1 MTHTRSTC
9 PYCGVGCGVII
20 ESTGDA
26 ITGVRG
32 DPDHPA
38 NFGRLCT
45 KGSTLHLTTSSAV
58 TRQTRLLH
66 PMRREHR
73 HEAPKRIAW
82 DSALDFASESFAQIM
97 QEHGPDAVG
106 FYISG
111 QLLTEDYYVFNK
123 LAKGLIGTNNIDSN
137 SRLCMSSAVA
147 GYKQTLGADAP
158 PACYD
163 DVNHAQCIFIV
174 GSNTA
179 YAHPILFRRIE
190 DAKAANPALQIIC
203 VDPRR
208 TDTAE
213 IADLHLA
220 LQPGTDVMLFNG
232 MLHTML
238 WEGWTDAAYI
248 SGHTSGFEALKATV
262 RDCTP
267 DLVAQTCG
275 IKKEDLFAAA
285 RLFATSTAT
294 LSLYCQGLN
303 QSSSGTAKNAALIN
317 LHLATAQ
324 IGKPGAGPFSLTG
337 QPNAMGG
344 REVGGMANLM
354 SGHRDLSNAGHRAEV
369 AALWGVANVP
379 EQPGKT
385 AVEMFQAAADGEIKA
400 LWIACTNPA
409 QSMPDQALVRRALER
424 VELVIVQEAF
434 STTATCAYADLL
446 LPATTWGEKTG
457 TVTNSER
464 RISRVRPAVSAPG
477 EARHDWSIAVDFA
490 RRLEVLLPAKSP
502 HPCPLPKGEGVDAGK
517 SLQLPPLP
525 DGEDIEVPELP
536 SPPLGEGSTA
546 HTASQPPSQPS
557 PNGAR
562 SNAAERAFNSESS
575 ILTSLPLPLGE
586 GGGEGSARPSL
597 FPYSLTHPAAGTE
610 SIWNEHRESTR
621 GRDLDITGM
630 SYALLEQA
638 PLQWPMKDGE
648 TAEKVRLYEDGIFP
662 TPDGRANF
670 VNTVYR
676 PVAEPREARYPF
688 SLTTG
693 RLRDQW
699 HGMSRT
705 GTLGR
710 LFGHVAEPS
719 VQMNAQDMARRLLK
733 AGDLVHVTSRRGS
746 IVVPVQA
753 SPEVALSQAFIAM
766 HWGSEYLGGLSSIGQ
781 PLAGVNALTT
791 SAYCPSSKQ
800 PELKH
805 AAVKILKAELPWS
818 LLAMA
823 WFDNGDA
830 LAAHNQLKPLLTAF
844 PFASCVPFSN
854 NKPLA
859 GSQPERSG
867 LVFRAAAH
875 NAPGDETLA
884 LLEQIFGLNG
894 SYILRYADRRKG
906 QRRTVRLSRTHDEA
920 ELTGFV
926 LAGDTSAQAWI
937 TTLLR
942 DELPAQ
948 AYGRLLL
955 LPGARPPVAVQSRG
969 KVVCSCLNVTDTAI
983 DDHLARLVEDA
994 AMPSSDDAHLASLQ
1008 NTLKCGTS
1016 CGSCVPELKRRLRSA
1031 RTAVAGASPAP
1042 GRAVIPIRQIA

>member
-1 MTHTRSTC
+1 MTLVDAGLKETRSTC
-9 PYCGVGCGVII
+9 PYCGVGCGVVI
-20 ESTGDA
+20 ESQGEQ

-45 KGSTLHLTTSSAV
+45 KGSTLALTASAAV
-58 TRQTRLLH
+58 TRQTRLLQ

-73 HEAPKRIAW
+73 HEAAKPVSW
-82 DSALDFASESFAQIM
+82 DSALGFASENFAQIIRD
-97 QEHGPDAVG
+97 HGPDAVG

-123 LAKGLIGTNNIDSN
+123 LAKGLIGTNNVDTN

-190 DAKAANPALQIIC
+190 DAKAANPALKIIFC
-203 VDPRR
+203 DPRR

-213 IADLHLA
+213 IADLYLP
-220 LQPGTDVMLFNG
+220 LQPGTDVSLFNG
-232 MLHTML
+232 MLHIML

-248 SGHTSGFEALKATV
+248 AAHTTGFDALKATV
-262 RDCTP
+262 RDYTP
-267 DLVAQTCG
+267 DLVAETCG
-275 IKKEDLFAAA
+275 IKKEDLLAAA
-285 RLFATSTAT
+285 RMFATSAAT

-317 LHLATAQ
+317 LHLATGQ

-344 REVGGMANLM
+344 REVGGLANLL
-354 SGHRDLSNAGHRAEV
+354 SAHRDLANPAHRAEI
-369 AALWGVANVP
+369 AALWGLPSVP
-379 EQPGKT
+379 EKPGKT

-409 QSMPDQALVRRALER
+409 QSMPDQATVRRALER
-424 VELVIVQEAF
+424 AELVIVQEAF
-434 STTATCAYADLL
+434 ATTSSCDYADLL

-464 RISRVRPAVSAPG
+464 RISRVRPAVAAPG
-477 EARHDWSIAVDFA
+477 ETRHDWAIVVDFA
-490 RRLEVLLPAKSP
+490 QRLEKLLKAGSQASAPEAAIPEGPPA
-502 HPCPLPKGEGVDAGK
+502 LP
-517 SLQLPPLP
+517 
-525 DGEDIEVPELP
+525 
-536 SPPLGEGSTA
+536 
-546 HTASQPPSQPS
+546 
-557 PNGAR
+557 
-562 SNAAERAFNSESS
+562 RA
-575 ILTSLPLPLGE
+575 T
-586 GGGEGSARPSL
+586 L
-597 FPYSLTHPAAGTE
+597 FPYPLGDAALGVE
-610 SIWNEHRESTR
+610 VIWNEHRESTR
-621 GRDLDITGM
+621 GRDLDITGL
-630 SYALLEQA
+630 SYELLEEA
-638 PLQWPMKDGE
+638 PRQWPFKPGE
-648 TAEKVRLYEDGIFP
+648 SAGKARLYEDGVFP
-662 TPDGRANF
+662 TADGKARFA
-670 VNTVYR
+670 NTVYK
-676 PVAEPREARYPF
+676 PVAEPRESRFPF

-733 AGDLVHVTSRRGS
+733 DGDLVHVTSKRGS
-746 IVVPVQA
+746 IIVPLQA
-753 SPEVALSQAFIAM
+753 SPEVAVSQAFIAM
-766 HWGSEYLGGLSSIGQ
+766 HWGEEYLSGQ
-781 PLAGVNALTT
+781 STNGATLAGVNAITT
-791 SAYCPSSKQ
+791 SAYCPTSKQ

-805 AAVKILKAELPWS
+805 AAVKILKADMPWT

-823 WFDNGDA
+823 WLPGGEV
-830 LAAHNQLKPLLTAF
+830 LAAREQLKPLMAAF
-844 PFASCVPFSN
+844 PFTSCVPFSN
-854 NKPLA
+854 NTALA
-859 GSQPERSG
+859 DQGRERSG
-867 LVFRAAAH
+867 LLFRAAGH
-875 NAPGDETLA
+875 EAPPDELLA
-884 LLEQIFGLNG
+884 RLEAILGLDG
-894 SYILRYADRRKG
+894 AEVLRYADRKKG
-906 QRRTVRLSRTHDEA
+906 QRRTVRLLRKDDAA
-920 ELTGFV
+920 ELAGFV

-937 TTLLR
+937 KTLLQ

-955 LPGARPPVAVQSRG
+955 LPGAKPPVAVQSRG
-969 KVVCSCLNVTDTAI
+969 KLVCTCLNVSDTAI
-983 DDHLARLVEDA
+983 DEHLALVAGGGGGGGHLHTDEER
-994 AMPSSDDAHLASLQ
+994 LASLQ
-1008 NTLKCGTS
+1008 ATLKCGTN
-1016 CGSCVPELKRRLRSA
+1016 CGSCVPELKRRVRSA
-1031 RTAVAGASPAP
+1031 RSEEQAAAP
-1042 GRAVIPIRQIA
+1042 RTVIPIRQLA